1 MSKKNEVR
9 TIIHELLLSKPETRD
24 NDMYLVTAIWFRQL
38 KAKGFHPN
46 SISGLE
52 LLTML
57 KNYKENGLILFETI
71 RRQRCLLQELHP
83 ELRGE
88 LYEKRHATQEEVK
101 QDIRDFKQESVF
113 ATFNPTG
120 DTQPKLF

>member
-9 TIIHELLLSKPETRD
+9 TIIHELLLEKPETRD

-38 KAKGFHPN
+38 KAKGYDPKTM
-46 SISGLE
+46 SGLE
-52 LLTML
+52 LLTMI
-57 KNYKENGLILFETI
+57 KNYKQNGLILFETI
-71 RRQRCLLQELHP
+71 RRQRCLLQEMHP

-113 ATFNPTG
+113 GSLN
-120 DTQPKLF
+120 DQPKLF

>member
-9 TIIHELLLSKPETRD
+9 TIIHELLLEKPETRD

-38 KAKGFHPN
+38 KAKGYDPKTM
-46 SISGLE
+46 SGLE
-52 LLTML
+52 LLTMI
-57 KNYKENGLILFETI
+57 KNYKQNGLILFETI
-71 RRQRCLLQELHP
+71 RRQRCLLQEMHP

-113 ATFNPTG
+113 GSFS
-120 DTQPKLF
+120 DQPKLF

>member
-9 TIIHELLLSKPETRD
+9 TIIHELLLEKPETRD

-38 KAKGFHPN
+38 KAKGYDPKTM
-46 SISGLE
+46 SGLE
-52 LLTML
+52 LLTMI
-57 KNYKENGLILFETI
+57 KNYKQNGLILFETI
-71 RRQRCLLQELHP
+71 RRQRCLLQEMHP

-101 QDIRDFKQESVF
+101 QDIRDFKQESIF
-113 ATFNPTG
+113 GSLNN
-120 DTQPKLF
+120 QPKLF

>member
-9 TIIHELLLSKPETRD
+9 TIIHELLLEKPETRD

-38 KAKGFHPN
+38 KAKGYDPKTM
-46 SISGLE
+46 SGLE
-52 LLTML
+52 LLTMI
-57 KNYKENGLILFETI
+57 KNYKQNGLILFETI

-101 QDIRDFKQESVF
+101 QDIRDFKQESIF
-113 ATFNPTG
+113 GSLNN
-120 DTQPKLF
+120 QPKLF